1 MSLKER
7 VIENLRKRRQN
18 LLEGKINSIPSPFKR
33 FSNDFIGI
41 EQGTYYC
48 ITSYTKGG
56 KTQFLLNLLFE
67 ALIYVFEN
75 ISIVR
80 LKIFY

>member
-7 VIENLRKRRQN
+7 VMENLRKRRQN

-48 ITSYTKGG
+48 ITSYTKG
-56 KTQFLLNLLFE
+56 KSLYNLNILFMM
-67 ALIYVFEN
+67 L
-75 ISIVR
+75 
-80 LKIFY
+80 